1 MASLQHHDLD
11 TLIMD
16 AVVRCSLFSW
26 GHKDGSSETEM
37 IPQLAWELGK
47 FDHADGKL
55 VYRYPDSQF
64 PEEYTGIQF
73 NGGQLE
79 AWLRQLAEGATE

>member
-1 MASLQHHDLD
+1 
-11 TLIMD
+11 
-16 AVVRCSLFSW
+16 
-26 GHKDGSSETEM
+26 M